1 MRVLACTVDADV
13 REKYLGFALGTVY
26 FDYFLKGNAA
36 LSDLRVTLA
45 SVGDLVIDMFVLYFP
60 FFFN

>member
-13 REKYLGFALGTVY
+13 REKYLGFAFGTVD
-26 FDYFLKGNAA
+26 FDYFLKSNAA
-36 LSDLRVTLA
+36 LSDLRVALA
-45 SVGDLVIDMFVLYFP
+45 SVIDMAVLYFP